1 MGQIK
6 EFGVSFQNLT
16 APECMATARQAE
28 AYGFGTYWVPEDYV
42 HRGAFSLASAI
53 AACTSSLRIG
63 IGVLN
68 PYTRHPVLTAMELGS
83 LEEISAGRAVLGM
96 GASVA
101 PWIEGQLGIP
111 YAKPATSMRE
121 GVEIIRALFRGEA
134 VTYTG
139 QVFQTTS
146 ARFNFQPP
154 RPDVPIHLGVLGP
167 QNLTLAGQIA
177 DGALLAVLL
186 SPAYVRYAVECLRRG
201 TDAAGK
207 TWADFEVG
215 GLLTVAIAED
225 AAAAREA
232 VKPFLATWI
241 GLLSGQPEHPLF
253 SCPGLA
259 ARDVQRFGER
269 FAAGDLAVDLVTD
282 WMIDT
287 FAIAGDPEHCRR
299 RLAALVDAGL
309 TSPVAFEVPGIRPA
323 VTLDAVKTHLMPHFL

>member
-6 EFGVSFQNLT
+6 EFGVSFQHLT
-16 APECMATARQAE
+16 ARECMATARQAE
-28 AYGFGTYWVPEDYV
+28 ADGFGTYWVPEDYV

-53 AACTSSLRIG
+53 AACTTSLRIG

-83 LEEISAGRAVLGM
+83 LEEISDGRAVLGM

-111 YAKPATSMRE
+111 YTKPATSMRE

-146 ARFNFQPP
+146 ACFNFQPP
-154 RPDVPIHLGVLGP
+154 RTDVPIHLGVMGP

-207 TWADFEVG
+207 AWTDFEVG

-287 FAIAGDPEHCRR
+287 FAIAGDPEHCRH

-309 TSPVAFEVPGIRPA
+309 TSPVAFEVQGIRPA
-323 VTLDAVKTHLMPHFL
+323 VTLDAVKTHLMPHFV